1 LGITR
6 LHKDAAAMRDRP
18 SGHRIQ
24 VDLSV
29 DPEVVDARPE
39 VEAPFCIALFGDF
52 SARGHRGIGDAG
64 LGMATREPVLVDRDN
79 LDEILAGLRPELHVP
94 LQSERDSAVRVRFTT
109 FEDFHPDRLY
119 ERLPVFE
126 GVRELR
132 RRLAESAPQGQPPR
146 QSPAEEPPAAG
157 GGGNLLDQILQQ
169 SPAATEEPAPLEG
182 GDLQAYLNRIVAP
195 YLIPAADPRRQ
206 ALLAELDAASAR
218 GLRAL
223 LHHPDFQA
231 LEALWRGVHLITQ
244 GVESDT
250 EVRLYLFDVTKAEL
264 AADQRESADA
274 AGSRVYRRLAEPPAA
289 APESGWGALGGLY
302 SFAPD
307 AADLELLGR
316 LATVAR
322 LVGAPWIS
330 AADPRLA
337 GCDSIHS
344 TPDPADWVAEVRPE
358 WQAVRRIP
366 DARWIG
372 LAMPRF
378 LLRLPYGE
386 RGSRCEALPFEELSD
401 NPAHEEYLWGNPAF
415 PCLLLL
421 AQAIAASGR
430 PAYAGMN
437 LEVGGL
443 PLHVVSG
450 PGGTTT
456 QSCAEAVL
464 GERAAE
470 RIMDGGLMPLISTRD
485 SDRIRLM
492 RFQSISEPLAPLRGR
507 WMAGPQG

>member
-1 LGITR
+1 
-6 LHKDAAAMRDRP
+6 MRERP

-29 DPEVVDARPE
+29 DPGVVDARPE

-52 SARGHRGIGDAG
+52 SARGHRGIGDSARG
-64 LGMATREPVLVDRDN
+64 IATREPVLVDRDN

-94 LQSERDSAVRVRFTT
+94 LKGERDSAVRVQFRT

-132 RRLAESAPQGQPPR
+132 RRLGESAPQGQPPR
-146 QSPAEEPPAAG
+146 ESPTEEPPATPVG
-157 GGGNLLDQILQQ
+157 GDLLDQIVRQ
-169 SPAATEEPAPLEG
+169 SPAAGAAEELSPLEG
-182 GDLQAYLNRIVAP
+182 GDLQLYLNRIVARHLVP
-195 YLIPAADPRRQ
+195 GADPRRQ
-206 ALLAELDAASAR
+206 ALLAALDAATTG

-231 LEALWRGVHLITQ
+231 LEALWRGVRFITQ
-244 GVESDT
+244 AVESDAD
-250 EVRLYLFDVTKAEL
+250 VRLYLFDITKAEL
-264 AADQRESADA
+264 ATDQQESADA
-274 AGSRVYRRLAEPPAA
+274 ESSRVYRLLAEPPAA

-302 SFAPD
+302 SFTPE
-307 AADLELLGR
+307 AADLELLGGFG
-316 LATVAR
+316 TVAS

-337 GCDSIHS
+337 GCDTIHS
-344 TPDPADWVAEVRPE
+344 TPDPSDWVAEPRPE

-366 DARWIG
+366 AARWIG

-386 RGSRCEALPFEELSD
+386 RGSRCEALSFEELSD
-401 NPAHEEYLWGNPAF
+401 RPAHDEYLWGNPAF
-415 PCLLLL
+415 ACLVLLV
-421 AQAIAASGR
+421 QAVAEAGR
-430 PAYAGMN
+430 PMCPGMK

-443 PLHVVSG
+443 PL
-450 PGGTTT
+450 PTA
-456 QSCAEAVL
+456 QPCAEAVL
-464 GERAAE
+464 GERAVE
-470 RIMDGGLMPLISTRD
+470 RIMDGGLMPLIATRD

-492 RFQSISEPLAPLRGR
+492 RFQSISEPLAALRGR